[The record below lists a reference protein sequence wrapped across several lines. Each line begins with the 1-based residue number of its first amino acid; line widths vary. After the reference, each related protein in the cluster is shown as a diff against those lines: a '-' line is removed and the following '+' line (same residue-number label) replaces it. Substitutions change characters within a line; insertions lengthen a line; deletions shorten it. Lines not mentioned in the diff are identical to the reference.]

1 MGSLSVFKSP
11 TEMEGRVYS
20 IIIIE
25 NPFAPLKDGAFL
37 VCDIL
42 WQTTIG
48 KASAIMGMYDTVY
61 AELDCP
67 FCGRKYRHSP
77 MSWEDAE
84 REAKRHK
91 EWEIK
96 SRQKFLRGEKAFY
109 LQDFWAKRDGFDDI
123 DVWIA
128 QLDSPDKIE
137 AQRTARSLGL
147 AKIQT
152 KEFECVMETFYVGDE
167 VPKYSGHYFIPEE
180 FECDGCSTATEHV
193 YVKVWLEIEER
204 KLKAVLTHDP
214 ETGKPAREIVER
226 QQPEPRLLDP
236 HPPLHFNYRGI
247 QARAK
252 YNAETQEYDLE
263 VHHLAESFTFS
274 HSDKELLRVMFESF
288 AADYLYL
295 LGKGT
300 DERQLLHEHLHSICR
315 RLPSDF
321 QPYGERE
328 RDGPDCSSGCK
339 HFLKLP
345 GKLGL
350 DWGVCVNPA
359 SPRAGL
365 LTFEHQGCE
374 NFEGNE

>member
-11 TEMEGRVYS
+11 TEMKGRVYW

-67 FCGRKYRHSP
+67 FCGRQYRHSP

-84 REAKRHK
+84 RGAKRQK

-128 QLDSPDKIE
+128 QLDSPDNIE
-137 AQRTARSLGL
+137 AHRTARALGL
-147 AKIQT
+147 AEIQT
-152 KEFECVMETFYVGDE
+152 KQFECLLESFYRGDK
-167 VPKYSGHYFIPEE
+167 VPGYSGHYFIPEE
-180 FECDGCSTATEHV
+180 FQCDGCSTTDRHV

-204 KLKAVLTHDP
+204 KLKAMLTHDP
-214 ETGKPAREIVER
+214 ETGKPSREVLER
-226 QQPEPRLLDP
+226 RQPEPRLPGP
-236 HPPLHFNYRGI
+236 HPPVHFNYRGL
-247 QARAK
+247 QAHAK
-252 YNAETQEYDLE
+252 YNGETQKYDLE
-263 VHHLAESFTFS
+263 VHHLPERFTFS
-274 HSDKELLRVMFESF
+274 HSQKELLRVMFESF
-288 AADYLYL
+288 ADDYLYL
-295 LGKGT
+295 LGRGT
-300 DERQLLHEHLHSICR
+300 DDRQSLHEHLHSICR
-315 RLPSDF
+315 RLPSDI

-328 RDGPDCSSGCK
+328 RDGPDCSSGCR

-345 GKLGL
+345 GKLGA